1 MKIYLELILKTNI
14 WKKWLFLKEKPAFQ
28 KEI

>member
-14 WKKWLFLKEKPAFQ
+14 WKKWLFQKEKQVYQ

>member
-1 MKIYLELILKTNI
+1 MQIYLELILKTNN
-14 WKKWLFLKEKPAFQ
+14 WKKWLYQKEKQVSQ